1 MSRALHPQELN
12 RTFFHHQKAR
22 QFSVAASANHSVFR
36 AIILPFT
43 CFQVLVPATLQCLRV
58 CRMLLLRKEAA

>member
-36 AIILPFT
+36 AIILPT
-43 CFQVLVPATLQCLRV
+43 CFQVPATLQCLRV